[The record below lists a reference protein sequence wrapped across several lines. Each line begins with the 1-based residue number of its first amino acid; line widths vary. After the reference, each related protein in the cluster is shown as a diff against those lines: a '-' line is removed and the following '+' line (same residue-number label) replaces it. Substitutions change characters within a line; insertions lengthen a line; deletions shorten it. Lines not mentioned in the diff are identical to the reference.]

1 MSKDLTI
8 AIEEKWHH
16 GKTGRL
22 QVLDRCHLEIKAG
35 ELFVLLGES
44 GCGKTTL
51 IRLILGLDRE
61 FTGSILIDNQK
72 VDGPGTNRGIV
83 FQEPRLLPWMTVA
96 QNIQFALPNG
106 LSTEESSKRV
116 VEILAMVGLTESS
129 ESWPKELSGGMAQ
142 RAALARALVN
152 VPEILLLDEPF
163 GALDLH
169 TRARMQ
175 DELLSLLSKTKTTT
189 LLVTHDIDEALYLA
203 DHIAVMS
210 SHQGRVIARHKI
222 EWPRPRQRSDQAW
235 LKLRAELLEE
245 LLSGSSLKT
254 NT

>member
-8 AIEEKWHH
+8 AIEEKSHH
-16 GKTGRL
+16 GKTGRV

-61 FTGSILIDNQK
+61 FTGSVLIDNQK

-83 FQEPRLLPWMTVA
+83 FQEPRLLPWMTIA

-106 LSTEESSKRV
+106 LSREESNKRV

-210 SHQGRVIARHKI
+210 SHPGRVIARHKI